1 MQWVGI
7 GDPTG
12 VLTPVQ
18 SVPAFIAMFALA
30 VPPMLANAYVGMAS
44 VDDEIRESA
53 RGMGMNARQMIWQV
67 ELPNAVPLIM
77 AGVRT
82 ATVAVVATATLA
94 AYVDSGGFGRYIV
107 DGFRVNDDAKVFAGG
122 LLVALLA
129 IALELLLALLQRAI
143 TSPGIRSE
151 AKVRVR
157 DAGHRSRPAGAGPR
171 PLTIRSSSVRPSG
184 NLTDSLRF
192 LRHRSGVGKCPTY
205 SRQDVP
211 MTHARFRRRAWA
223 LLTAG
228 LLTLVVGL
236 TAGGVASAQSKSLT
250 VGSKDF
256 GGAQA
261 ISQAYGQALE
271 NKGYDISFKDNLG
284 ATEIVYAALQNGDLD
299 GYADYQGT
307 LLQYLGGEATGDSA
321 TTYKALTEKLAGT
334 GIVASKPAPAVDVNG
349 FYVTKATAK
358 KYKLKKVSDLKKVAG
373 DLTFGGPPECEE
385 RDLCL
390 GAKSKELYGLDFSE
404 VKKLDAGGPITVKA
418 LDDGDIDVALLFTGS
433 SVIPKDAVLLTD
445 DKGLQPADN
454 PVFLI
459 KKDKATAATMKIL
472 NKVSAKLTTAAY
484 NKMSLGINEDKQDPA
499 DVATAFLKKNGLG

>member
-1 MQWVGI
+1 
-7 GDPTG
+7 
-12 VLTPVQ
+12 
-18 SVPAFIAMFALA
+18 
-30 VPPMLANAYVGMAS
+30 
-44 VDDEIRESA
+44 
-53 RGMGMNARQMIWQV
+53 MI
-67 ELPNAVPLIM
+67 
-77 AGVRT
+77 
-82 ATVAVVATATLA
+82 
-94 AYVDSGGFGRYIV
+94 
-107 DGFRVNDDAKVFAGG
+107 
-122 LLVALLA
+122 
-129 IALELLLALLQRAI
+129 
-143 TSPGIRSE
+143 
-151 AKVRVR
+151 
-157 DAGHRSRPAGAGPR
+157 
-171 PLTIRSSSVRPSG
+171 
-184 NLTDSLRF
+184 
-192 LRHRSGVGKCPTY
+192 
-205 SRQDVP
+205 
-211 MTHARFRRRAWA
+211 HARFRRRAWA

-228 LLTLVVGL
+228 LLTLVVGI

-284 ATEIVYAALQNGDLD
+284 ATEIVYAALQSGDLD

-307 LLQYLGGEATGDSA
+307 LLQFLGGEATGDSA
-321 TTYKALTEKLAGT
+321 STYKALTAKLAGT

-358 KYKLKKVSDLKKVAG
+358 KYKLTKVSDLKKVAG
-373 DLTFGGPPECEE
+373 DLTFGGPPECET

-390 GAKSKELYGLDFSE
+390 GAKSQELYGLKFSE

-445 DKGLQPADN
+445 DKALQPADN

-472 NKVSAKLTTAAY
+472 NQVSSKLTTAAY
-484 NKMSLGINEDKQDPA
+484 NKMSLGINENKEDPA
-499 DVATAFLKKNGLG
+499 DVATTFLKQNGLG